1 MCKTMQVIVD
11 REREDAEVAK
21 GKRIALNLW
30 KNGEH
35 DLDKDRPDHR
45 TFVRTGAGSN
55 YRTVFCIRNLPQS
68 TLHSRVRGAFC
79 QSAKKFAAALAQSP
93 KIGEFNK
100 KS

>member
-35 DLDKDRPDHR
+35 DLDKIAQTTELSLDRCGRQLPNRVLHKK
-45 TFVRTGAGSN
+45 
-55 YRTVFCIRNLPQS
+55 LPQS
-68 TLHSRVRGAFC
+68 TLHSHVRGAFC
-79 QSAKKFAAALAQSP
+79 QSAKKIAAALAQSP
-93 KIGEFNK
+93 KN
-100 KS
+100 